1 MEQGGQG
8 APSLPGC
15 CALAKGGHLLLYGRV
30 YNSLSPLWPPARM
43 PTSPDPVLLAVGIPS
58 LDCQLLCG
66 MQPQCWAYVGQG
78 WWGGHG
84 FPAAG
89 THLTVAVA
97 SSVSWFLFTMN

>member
-15 CALAKGGHLLLYGRV
+15 CALAKGGYLLLYCRV
-30 YNSLSPLWPPARM
+30 LIPFPSFGLLQGCQ
-43 PTSPDPVLLAVGIPS
+43 PVLILLAVGIPS

-78 WWGGHG
+78 WWGGHS

-89 THLTVAVA
+89 THLTMAVA